1 MGRHISDTRTMHWE
15 IYYIHLQSGR
25 MLFLDTPMSGVG
37 WLPGTLKW
45 WKSADKHRSID
56 EDSIAENNGWLTV
69 PASSSLSFCVAV
81 CYIHVIENERRL
93 DEQLQDVSSVRAELN
108 DKKVKVNELEA
119 SCS

>member
-1 MGRHISDTRTMHWE
+1 M
-15 IYYIHLQSGR
+15 
-25 MLFLDTPMSGVG
+25 
-37 WLPGTLKW
+37 
-45 WKSADKHRSID
+45 
-56 EDSIAENNGWLTV
+56 